1 MTDKRSPFLPDVPT
15 FKELGYDFTSGSA
28 RGFGMPAKTPKAIVD
43 KFAAAVKDVMD
54 SQEFKENAAKTAFPA
69 AYMGPAE
76 FSAFMTKLG
85 EIYRPLWD
93 KYGKEAT
100 AGK

>member
-1 MTDKRSPFLPDVPT
+1 
-15 FKELGYDFTSGSA
+15 
-28 RGFGMPAKTPKAIVD
+28 
-43 KFAAAVKDVMD
+43 MD

-69 AYMGPAE
+69 DYMGPAE
-76 FSAFMTKLG
+76 FSTFMTRLG